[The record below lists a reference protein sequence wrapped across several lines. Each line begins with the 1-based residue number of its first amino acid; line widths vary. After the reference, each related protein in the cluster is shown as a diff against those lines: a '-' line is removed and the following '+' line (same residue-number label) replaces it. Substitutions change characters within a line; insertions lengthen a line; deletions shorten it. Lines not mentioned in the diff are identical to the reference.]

1 MLNQVVLV
9 GRIASFTKTFETKEY
24 GKLYSFEIEVERPNK
39 IAGITVY
46 DTLTIVARSGL
57 AETIEENSDMGDIIG
72 IKARLENIN
81 KQMYI
86 FAEKIS
92 ILEDPND
99 AN

>member
-9 GRIASFTKTFETKEY
+9 GRIASFIKTFETKEY

-46 DTLTIVARSGL
+46 DTLAIVARSGL
-57 AETIEENSDMGDIIG
+57 AETIEENSHIGNIIG
-72 IKARLENIN
+72 IKAHLNNIDGN
-81 KQMYI
+81 MYV